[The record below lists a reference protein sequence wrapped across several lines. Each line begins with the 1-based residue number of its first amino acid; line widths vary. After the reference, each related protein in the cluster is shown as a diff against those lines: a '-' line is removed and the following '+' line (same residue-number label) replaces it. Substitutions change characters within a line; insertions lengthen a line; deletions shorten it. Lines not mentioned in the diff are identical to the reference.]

1 MEYKGSF
8 NGAEIY
14 EDYGHHPTEIRSTL
28 EGAAGLC
35 EGRLFCVYQ
44 PHTYSRT
51 AALFDDFTKAFDS
64 ADRIIFANI
73 YAAREV
79 NTYGVSSELLADRI
93 GDRAVFG
100 GSFQDIAKLLMR
112 ELRHGDVAVIMG
124 AGDIY
129 RVFEHL
135 ELERVRSV

>member
-1 MEYKGSF
+1 MASP
-8 NGAEIY
+8 I
-14 EDYGHHPTEIRSTL
+14 
-28 EGAAGLC
+28 
-35 EGRLFCVYQ
+35 
-44 PHTYSRT
+44 SRT
-51 AALFDDFTKAFDS
+51 AALFDDFVKAFGS
-64 ADRIIFANI
+64 ADRIIFADI

-100 GSFQDIAKLLMR
+100 GSFSDIAKLLMK
-112 ELRHGDVAVIMG
+112 ELRQGDVAVIMG

-135 ELERVRSV
+135 ELEPVRSV